1 MRRYAAIFILWLN
14 SMTVISQ
21 CDTPYYGRN
30 DFKELYRAYMSKH
43 FEDYT
48 PRTKRHGNLYFSL
61 FPSSVGGQ
69 NRGGLITSIMA
80 SFYLGDP
87 DSTNLSNVYFLP
99 YITFEGQYILPLR
112 SYIWSKNNMMNFTG
126 DYRFMKY
133 PQETFELGAFS
144 KPEAQSMIDYYQ
156 IRFYQNGLMNVVGDL
171 AAGIGVQLDHYYNIS
186 QKEKY
191 IDYTTDWE
199 SYGDSSYSVYTS
211 VGNTFDLVFDSR
223 GNTINPEKG
232 WFARIAF
239 RNNHPQIGSTRAWSS
254 VYLDARKYFKLN
266 KCRRQVLALWALYWT
281 IVNGTPNY
289 LDLPSN
295 GWDSF
300 GRTGR
305 GLQRNRY
312 RSTGMMY
319 CEAEYRFD
327 LSRSGLW
334 GGVLFLNATA
344 PSEMNKQSYP
354 QFHPAIGTGLRFKF
368 DKTTGNNFLLD
379 VGFSKNYWTWYMG
392 LSEYF

>member
-1 MRRYAAIFILWLN
+1 MHRCAGILVLWVN
-14 SMTVISQ
+14 VVHCYSQ
-21 CDTPYYGRN
+21 CDTNVFGRS
-30 DFKELYRAYMSKH
+30 DLKEIYRDYMTKH
-43 FEDYT
+43 FGEQEPK
-48 PRTKRHGNLYFSL
+48 PRRHGNLYFSL
-61 FPSSVGGQ
+61 FPSSYGGQ
-69 NRGGLITSIMA
+69 NRGGLITSVMA

-112 SYIWSKNNMMNFTG
+112 SYIWSKNNMLNFTG

-133 PQETFELGAFS
+133 PQETYELGAYS
-144 KPEAQSMIDYYQ
+144 KTQVQSVLDYYQ
-156 IRFYQNGLMNVVGDL
+156 VRFYQNALLKVYKDL
-171 AAGIGVQLDHYYNIS
+171 AAGIGVQIDHYYNIR

-191 IDYTTDWE
+191 IDSSTDWE
-199 SYGDSSYSVYTS
+199 TYGDSSLSKYTS

-223 GNTINPEKG
+223 GNTINPQKG
-232 WFARIAF
+232 WFGRFAF
-239 RNNHPQIGSTRAWSS
+239 RNNHPELGSTQTWNSI
-254 VYLDARKYFKLN
+254 YLDARKYFKL
-266 KCRRQVLALWALYWT
+266 KTCKRQVIALWALYWT
-281 IVNGTPNY
+281 ITGGNPNY

-295 GWDSF
+295 GWDSY

-312 RSTGMMY
+312 RSTGMLY
-319 CEAEYRFD
+319 GEAEYRFD
-327 LSRSGLW
+327 ITRSGLW

-344 PSEMNKQSYP
+344 PAEMNTQHYP
-354 QFHPAIGTGLRFKF
+354 QFHPAVGTGLRFKF
-368 DKTTGNNFLLD
+368 DKRTGNNFLLD